1 MIFFYFAA
9 RFHALDSDSAVI
21 NDGKTERN
29 LSTHFC
35 QKPLKPISRG
45 TLKPK
50 NDISQKGADLL
61 THAI

>member
-35 QKPLKPISRG
+35 QKALKPI
-45 TLKPK
+45 
-50 NDISQKGADLL
+50 NDISKKGADLL